1 MALIRVFIFDGSQ
14 FQTGLVDTSQPA
26 GQQCNNPDPQ
36 TFNSYD
42 QMVQYASANGENI
55 QEVNPDELTS
65 ICSGI
70 GQIGGAGGCC
80 ICQGGGSRNFV
91 NGAGQVAVVPS
102 VLPEAPQLSVT
113 GPVSRARQIINQT
126 MGLPINTVTY

>member
-14 FQTGLVDTSQPA
+14 FQTGLVDTSQAA
-26 GQQCNNPDPQ
+26 GQQCMNPDPQ

-42 QMVQYASANGENI
+42 QMLQYASSNGENI
-55 QEVNPDELTS
+55 QEVTPDQLTS

-70 GQIGGAGGCC
+70 GQIGGAAGCC

-91 NGAGQVAVVPS
+91 NGAGQVTVVPT

-113 GPVSRARQIINQT
+113 GPVARARQIINQT